1 MEIRKYNNDD
11 FKKVVEVLIDSF
23 PESSDK
29 INEFLTDSEMLE
41 LDSNRFIQLV
51 AVEDNLVV
59 GYTLV
64 TRSIDPIIGRV
75 NFWIDYVCV
84 DKNYRGR
91 GFARELLLEIEKIAR
106 GENVLYLQLTSNR
119 SRTIARKIYLDFG
132 FEIRESDIFRKVM

>member
-51 AVEDNLVV
+51 VVEDNLVV